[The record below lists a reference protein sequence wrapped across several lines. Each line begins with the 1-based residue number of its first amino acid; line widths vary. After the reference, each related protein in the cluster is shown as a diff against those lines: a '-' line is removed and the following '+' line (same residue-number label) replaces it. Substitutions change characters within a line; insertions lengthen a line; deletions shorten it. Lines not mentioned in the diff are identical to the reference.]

1 MNSYIKNIFKYLAY
15 SLVMGALFSACAEV
29 EPNYEVPD
37 DMKRFRPVRITGANG
52 ETAVTLTWPEALF
65 TDPGEVN
72 YRIQVSEDSLFSSV
86 VLERETVAT
95 RLVITDDDL
104 AINVDYFARVRALGI
119 TSATDSEWQRTMQ
132 PFRITG
138 EQIFLPTFD
147 NEIGSSTV
155 LLRWRPTANP
165 TRIVVT
171 DALENSSEFI
181 ISDAERAEAQKILEG
196 LTPLMQYTAEI
207 FEGTR
212 TKGTTSF
219 VMKEESIFDIILTPS
234 SNFREI
240 VEGAEDGAVIGLEPG
255 TYEIRD
261 NSGEWANLRIIGKT
275 ITLQS
280 VSGDPTDTKVLFR
293 EFTFTESGAGL
304 TVNGI
309 TFDGGAGSGAYFLNF
324 AGGAATFTDII
335 VDNCIV
341 ENVGTSFMRANRAGN
356 NEHKMNLIKVSS
368 SILRNH
374 SVENYHIFHL
384 DKLEFRE
391 IEITNSTFASI
402 GSRGFIG
409 WATNLTMPFTPKVTV
424 DRVTLNGFGSRNRN
438 DNLLDANNNLIEFS
452 MTNSIITNMPYED
465 QTVGGRLIRANSGS
479 QILLSHSNLFNLTT
493 GGTDPADATLQ
504 TYVQTSNLLNVDLG
518 WNSRT
523 TNLTLPA
530 NSPLRTAGTT
540 GGPIGDPR
548 WAF

>member
-1 MNSYIKNIFKYLAY
+1 MKIFKKYIIKTFA
-15 SLVMGALFSACAEV
+15 SLIVLGFFGSCAEI

-37 DMKRFRPVRITGANG
+37 DMKRFRPVSITAANG
-52 ETAVTLTWPEALF
+52 EIAVRLTWPEALF

-72 YRIQVSEDSLFSSV
+72 YQIQVAKDSLFTAIELDKETAATT
-86 VLERETVAT
+86 LEISDEELEIQVP
-95 RLVITDDDL
+95 
-104 AINVDYFARVRALGI
+104 YFARVRALGI
-119 TSATDSEWQRTMQ
+119 SAAQNSEWQRTMTSFQ
-132 PFRITG
+132 ITG

-155 LLRWRPTANP
+155 LLRWRPTSNP

-171 DALENSSEFI
+171 SASGVSTEFLISS
-181 ISDAERAEAQKILEG
+181 DERAEAQKILEG
-196 LTPLMQYTAEI
+196 LNPLTQYTAEI

-212 TKGTTSF
+212 TKGTTAFST
-219 VMKEESIFDIILTPS
+219 KEVSIFDIILSPAD
-234 SNFREI
+234 NFREI
-240 VEGAEDGAVIGLEPG
+240 VEGAADGTVIGLQPG
-255 TYEIRD
+255 NYEIKD
-261 NSGEWANLRIIGKT
+261 NAGDWANLRIIGKT

-304 TVNGI
+304 TANGI
-309 TFDGGAGSGAYFLNF
+309 TFDGGAGSGAYFINF

-341 ENVGTSFMRANRAGN
+341 ENVGVSFMRANRAGN
-356 NEHKMNLIKVSS
+356 NEHKMNLLKVSS

-391 IEITNSTFASI
+391 IEITNSTFSSI

-409 WATNLTMPFTPKVTV
+409 WTTNLTMPFTPKVTI
-424 DRVTLNGFGSRNRN
+424 DRISLNGFGSRNRN

-479 QILLSHSNLFNLTT
+479 QIVLSHTNMFNLTT
-493 GGTDPADATLQ
+493 GGATPADATLQ
-504 TYVQTSNLLNVDLG
+504 TYVQTSNIVNIDLG

-530 NSPLRTAGTT
+530 STPLRTASNT